1 MKWKMIVWFTS
12 LIISTAGCR
21 NNPVLLPQNH
31 HVSAHFETKQN
42 ETNLQRKLRSY
53 LRANHL
59 NGSVAIVK
67 ENQIIFHEGVGFTDF
82 QQRIANKPAT
92 AHPIASITKL
102 IVAASIMRLEDKQK
116 LSIQDEVA
124 AYIPDF
130 PNEKK
135 IKIIHLLNHTS
146 GIDTPRWQPGNPK
159 PAEIVKKIASKPIR
173 FPAGAEWDYNDINYL
188 ILGLIVEKVS
198 GLPLHEYIRK
208 NIFTKAS
215 MRHSGFIT
223 EEQAAAHYSTGYLK
237 LGNKLVAAKPL
248 KTDVLFGCGDI
259 YSTVVDLCLFDK
271 ALMNGNLVSKRS
283 LKKMLTPSAKSKYGL
298 GLYVTTDKVFSRG
311 VVGGWES
318 LHVYFKNKTA
328 MAILLNVRDKEI
340 DIHQVSNDLYKL
352 ISEAPS
358 KF

>member
-1 MKWKMIVWFTS
+1 MKWKMIVWFIS
-12 LIISTAGCR
+12 LFIGTVGFLK
-21 NNPVLLPQNH
+21 NPYLLKPEHN
-31 HVSAHFETKQN
+31 VSAHFETKQN
-42 ETNLQRKLRSY
+42 ETNLQRKLRNY
-53 LRANHL
+53 LIANHL
-59 NGSVAIVK
+59 NGSFAIVK
-67 ENQIIFHEGVGFTDF
+67 ENQIILHEGAGFANF
-82 QQRIANKPAT
+82 QQQIANQPAT

-102 IVAASIMRLEDKQK
+102 IVAASIMQLEDKQK
-116 LSIQDEVA
+116 LSIQDAVA

-130 PNEKK
+130 PNGKK

-146 GIDTPRWQPGNPK
+146 GIDTPRWHTGNKK

-173 FPAGAEWDYNDINYL
+173 FPAGTQWDYNDINYL
-188 ILGLIVEKVS
+188 VLGLIVEKVS

-215 MRHSGFIT
+215 MRQSGFIT

-237 LGNKLVAAKPL
+237 LGTQLIPAKPL
-248 KTDVLFGCGDI
+248 KTNVLFGCGDI
-259 YSTVVDLCLFDK
+259 YSTVLDLCLFDE
-271 ALMNGNLVSKRS
+271 ALMNGTLVSKHS
-283 LKKMLTPSAKSKYGL
+283 LTKMLTAGPKSKYGL
-298 GLYVTTDKVFSRG
+298 GLYVTNDKVYSRG

-328 MAILLNVRDKEI
+328 MAILLNVRDSKI
-340 DIHQVSNDLYKL
+340 DIHQVSNDLYKM

>member
-12 LIISTAGCR
+12 LIISTAGFR
-21 NNPVLLPQNH
+21 NNPVLLPQH
-31 HVSAHFETKQN
+31 HVSAHYETKQN
-42 ETNLQRKLRSY
+42 ETNLERRLRTY
-53 LRANHL
+53 LMANHL

-67 ENQIIFHEGVGFTDF
+67 DQQIIFHEGAGFADF
-82 QQRIANKPAT
+82 QQRLANQPAT

-102 IVAASIMRLEDKQK
+102 IVAASIMQLEDKQK
-116 LSIQDEVA
+116 LSIQDAVA

-130 PNEKK
+130 PNGKK

-173 FPAGAEWDYNDINYL
+173 FPAGTEWDYNDINYL
-188 ILGLIVEKVS
+188 VLGLIVEKVS

-208 NIFTKAS
+208 NIFTRAS
-215 MRHSGFIT
+215 MHHTGFIT

-237 LGNKLVAAKPL
+237 LGDQLITAKPL
-248 KTDVLFGCGDI
+248 KTNILFGCGDI
-259 YSTVVDLCLFDK
+259 YSTVLDLCLLDQ
-271 ALMNGNLVSKRS
+271 AIMNGKLVSKRS
-283 LKKMLTPSAKSKYGL
+283 LKKMLTPGAKSKYGL
-298 GLYVTTDKVFSRG
+298 GLYVTNDKVYSRG

-340 DIHQVSNDLYKL
+340 NINQVSNDLYKL

-358 KF
+358 KL